1 VNNKIKSWDDY
12 WKIFDLLIDKLKQD
26 DQRQI
31 INELKDAQKL
41 VNGLTDGWYDFKT
54 AMEKTL
60 ESNKIKM
67 TTVLIDIANELIQ
80 TLNYSLTHR
89 G

>member
-67 TTVLIDIANELIQ
+67 TTVQIDIANELIQ